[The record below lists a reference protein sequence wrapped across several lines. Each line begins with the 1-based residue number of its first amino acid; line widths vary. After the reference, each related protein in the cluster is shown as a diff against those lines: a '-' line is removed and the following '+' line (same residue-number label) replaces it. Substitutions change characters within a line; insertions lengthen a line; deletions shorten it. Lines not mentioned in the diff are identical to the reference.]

1 MKTKLYTNNIHQY
14 LQCSDIIDFDN
25 ESVAQLA
32 DKLYSASNGETDFI
46 RKAFEYVRDHISH
59 VVLIYVPLFFL
70 VRIQGRNRI

>member
-59 VVLIYVPLFFL
+59 VVLIYVYVLL
-70 VRIQGRNRI
+70 RIQCRNRV